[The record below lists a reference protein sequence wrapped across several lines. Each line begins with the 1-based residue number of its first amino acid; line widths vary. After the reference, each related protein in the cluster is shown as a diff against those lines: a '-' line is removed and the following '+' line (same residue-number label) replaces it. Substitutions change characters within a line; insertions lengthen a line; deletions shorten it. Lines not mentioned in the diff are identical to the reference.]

1 MRSTKALVILSVTLA
16 TSLVCK
22 ATTVPFGVASA
33 YNLFAVGTA
42 DSHGNTLIAGNV
54 NTSADVTGRIAAAGT
69 ILNVTTLGSTLNSDP
84 YGALAPFDLI
94 GNQGINV
101 GNSVNVNSHGNVYG
115 QPPVNTHFNFN
126 GGGHLVT
133 TGGSGIDFNATRT
146 SLDAQTAFLASL
158 GANGVNVGT
167 NSGIQ
172 GVNPSF
178 FVLRGTDPNLNVFT
192 ITAAQ
197 LGSTNNPIDI
207 LAPTTSTIIV
217 NVIGSSATVA
227 GPFNYNNVQH
237 AGDDPS
243 DNKIL
248 FNFSTATSVQID
260 AQFSASVL
268 APYAILG
275 GSAQMDGN
283 FIAAQIGAT
292 GEVHNVEFAGNLP
305 QPPTGP
311 PIVPEPGTLML
322 VGTGAVS
329 LAAGVRRIKRS

>member
-84 YGALAPFDLI
+84 YGSLAPFDLI
-94 GNQGINV
+94 GNQGITV

-237 AGDDPS
+237 AGDD
-243 DNKIL
+243 D
-248 FNFSTATSVQID
+248 
-260 AQFSASVL
+260 
-268 APYAILG
+268 
-275 GSAQMDGN
+275 
-283 FIAAQIGAT
+283 
-292 GEVHNVEFAGNLP
+292 
-305 QPPTGP
+305 
-311 PIVPEPGTLML
+311 
-322 VGTGAVS
+322 
-329 LAAGVRRIKRS
+329 R